1 MTRTGA
7 LSQWKGLAYPFTAF
21 GAVEAAFLAARG
33 ITGPPRCSR
42 ATRASWTR
50 SPAAS
55 RSTGNDEDLERVRRT
70 FLKRYNAEIHSQ
82 SALEAL
88 LELREAHA
96 LDPAA
101 VERIELETFQV
112 AYDIIGGGE
121 EGDKKEIRTKEQADH
136 SLPYLL
142 AVALLDGQV
151 LPEQFAP
158 ERIVAP
164 DVQALLRR
172 VEVRPAADLTA
183 RFPAEHACR
192 LRLHLAGGA
201 TLAAEKSDYEGFLT
215 RPMSWERAREKFE
228 RLAAGRVEPRAR
240 GRAGRGGP
248 GARRARDA
256 RPDRA
261 PRARGRARDDERSSS
276 MTSTDTSAETTERAF
291 AFLRLNERPPK
302 PRSRG
307 VTEIRGPY
315 YTPVGRRYLE
325 DVLETMG
332 AYVDTLKYAGGS
344 FALMPRE
351 AVRALND
358 LCHEHEVEV
367 STGGFL
373 EYVLTQRGDAVERY
387 LEECRELGF
396 DIVEISSGFVTLPV
410 DDLVRLTKAVREA
423 GLKPKPEVGIQF
435 GAGGTS
441 SVEALEAEGTR
452 DVGQAI
458 ELAKRHLDA
467 GAHMIM
473 IESEG
478 ITEQVR
484 EWRTDVVAR
493 IVSELGLEQVMFE
506 AAEPDVFSWYIKNY
520 GIDVN
525 LFVDHSQIVQL
536 ECLRAGIWGT
546 QDTWGRMLTYG
557 ARDER

>member
-1 MTRTGA
+1 
-7 LSQWKGLAYPFTAF
+7 
-21 GAVEAAFLAARG
+21 
-33 ITGPPRCSR
+33 
-42 ATRASWTR
+42 
-50 SPAAS
+50 
-55 RSTGNDEDLERVRRT
+55 
-70 FLKRYNAEIHSQ
+70 
-82 SALEAL
+82 
-88 LELREAHA
+88 
-96 LDPAA
+96 
-101 VERIELETFQV
+101 
-112 AYDIIGGGE
+112 
-121 EGDKKEIRTKEQADH
+121 
-136 SLPYLL
+136 
-142 AVALLDGQV
+142 
-151 LPEQFAP
+151 
-158 ERIVAP
+158 
-164 DVQALLRR
+164 
-172 VEVRPAADLTA
+172 
-183 RFPAEHACR
+183 
-192 LRLHLAGGA
+192 
-201 TLAAEKSDYEGFLT
+201 
-215 RPMSWERAREKFE
+215 
-228 RLAAGRVEPRAR
+228 
-240 GRAGRGGP
+240 
-248 GARRARDA
+248 
-256 RPDRA
+256 
-261 PRARGRARDDERSSS
+261 
-276 MTSTDTSAETTERAF
+276 MTSTEKRPETQERAF

-315 YTPVGRRYLE
+315 YTPVGRGYLE
-325 DVLETMG
+325 DLLETMG

-358 LCHEHEVEV
+358 VCHEHEVEV

-373 EYVLTQRGDAVERY
+373 EHVLTQRGDAVQQY
-387 LEECRELGF
+387 LKECRELGF

-410 DDLVRLTKAVREA
+410 EDLVRLTTAVREA

-452 DVGQAI
+452 DVGYAI

-484 EWRTDVVAR
+484 EWRTDAVAR
-493 IVSELGLEQVMFE
+493 IVAELGLEQVMFE

-536 ECLRAGIWGT
+536 EGLRAGIWGT
-546 QDTWGRMLTYG
+546 QDTWGRMLSY
-557 ARDER
+557 RD

>member
-1 MTRTGA
+1 
-7 LSQWKGLAYPFTAF
+7 
-21 GAVEAAFLAARG
+21 
-33 ITGPPRCSR
+33 
-42 ATRASWTR
+42 
-50 SPAAS
+50 
-55 RSTGNDEDLERVRRT
+55 
-70 FLKRYNAEIHSQ
+70 
-82 SALEAL
+82 
-88 LELREAHA
+88 
-96 LDPAA
+96 
-101 VERIELETFQV
+101 
-112 AYDIIGGGE
+112 
-121 EGDKKEIRTKEQADH
+121 
-136 SLPYLL
+136 
-142 AVALLDGQV
+142 
-151 LPEQFAP
+151 
-158 ERIVAP
+158 
-164 DVQALLRR
+164 
-172 VEVRPAADLTA
+172 
-183 RFPAEHACR
+183 
-192 LRLHLAGGA
+192 
-201 TLAAEKSDYEGFLT
+201 
-215 RPMSWERAREKFE
+215 
-228 RLAAGRVEPRAR
+228 
-240 GRAGRGGP
+240 
-248 GARRARDA
+248 
-256 RPDRA
+256 
-261 PRARGRARDDERSSS
+261 
-276 MTSTDTSAETTERAF
+276 MTSTETRAERAF

-302 PRSRG
+302 PRKRG

-332 AYVDTLKYAGGS
+332 IYVDTLKYAGGS

-373 EYVLTQRGDAVERY
+373 EYVLAQRGDAVARY
-387 LEECRELGF
+387 LEECSELGF

-410 DDLVRLTKAVREA
+410 DDLVLLTKAVRQA

-458 ELAKRHLDA
+458 ELARRHLDA

-493 IVSELGLEQVMFE
+493 IVSELGLEHVMFE
-506 AAEPDVFSWYIKNY
+506 AAEPDVFSWYVKNY

-557 ARDER
+557 ARSAGEDPPGP

>member
-1 MTRTGA
+1 
-7 LSQWKGLAYPFTAF
+7 
-21 GAVEAAFLAARG
+21 
-33 ITGPPRCSR
+33 
-42 ATRASWTR
+42 
-50 SPAAS
+50 
-55 RSTGNDEDLERVRRT
+55 
-70 FLKRYNAEIHSQ
+70 
-82 SALEAL
+82 
-88 LELREAHA
+88 
-96 LDPAA
+96 
-101 VERIELETFQV
+101 
-112 AYDIIGGGE
+112 
-121 EGDKKEIRTKEQADH
+121 
-136 SLPYLL
+136 
-142 AVALLDGQV
+142 
-151 LPEQFAP
+151 
-158 ERIVAP
+158 
-164 DVQALLRR
+164 
-172 VEVRPAADLTA
+172 
-183 RFPAEHACR
+183 
-192 LRLHLAGGA
+192 
-201 TLAAEKSDYEGFLT
+201 
-215 RPMSWERAREKFE
+215 
-228 RLAAGRVEPRAR
+228 
-240 GRAGRGGP
+240 
-248 GARRARDA
+248 
-256 RPDRA
+256 
-261 PRARGRARDDERSSS
+261 
-276 MTSTDTSAETTERAF
+276 MTSTETRPETEERAF

-325 DVLETMG
+325 DLFETMG
-332 AYVDTLKYAGGS
+332 GYIDTLKYAGGS
-344 FALMPRE
+344 FALMPRA

-358 LCHEHEVEV
+358 LCREQAVEV

-373 EYVLTQRGDAVERY
+373 EYVLTQRGDAVQQY
-387 LEECRELGF
+387 LEECSALGF

-410 DDLVRLTKAVREA
+410 DDLVRLTKAVRDA

-452 DVGQAI
+452 DVGYAI

-493 IVSELGLEQVMFE
+493 IVAELGLEQVMFE

-536 ECLRAGIWGT
+536 EGLRAGIWGT
-546 QDTWGRMLTYG
+546 QDTWGRMLSY
-557 ARDER
+557 RD